1 MTQDE
6 MKIIA
11 QLQQIITSITAA
23 GGTVSDELQH
33 QVTLATQQLLSGAG
47 NNDNNTTQTQTNAAD
62 YTGILNGNYDAV
74 TKNTFMDDDFYRFL
88 FNAPLFR
95 GKKHNFIPEDKIEF
109 TVTKLEIMA
118 KNIGGTELLRSFK
131 KMCKLKKEEVKKIF
145 LENKRKERE
154 EQERRY
160 AIDGFMTKFKDLPDI
175 STGNK
180 FVSPIWNTSMGFVA
194 KEETSKDGS
203 TGKITTICELPALI
217 NRQVIKLG
225 ADANTGKEEFELLYK
240 DSQNHWR
247 TKISEKGQLVN
258 AKKVIELA
266 DFGLAIS
273 SATAGNFAEYMA
285 SMIAEQAKR
294 GGFPAVYSTDKL
306 LIKKDEKLV
315 ATYTDKGLIFS
326 KQDKFPGL
334 LQSLQ
339 PVGDKNEWYEAVKK
353 LRKAPHSD
361 DFNYILATMFT
372 PLLVTVLGTQGFV
385 NEIYGA
391 SQTGKSAMLKVCS
404 TVWGGFNKN
413 QSFVFSANSTDCHA
427 EISLDALNSLPYVV
441 DDFNELDNDKKRQ
454 FAQKIMIISNG
465 KTRGRSNKNLEQVSS
480 EFSLTATI
488 GAEEPISTYLTNGGA
503 YNRLISKRFSVQMG
517 DVAWHK
523 ENGDSAVGDI
533 LRFFSDNYGHAGI
546 DFINKLNEID
556 KKEIE
561 KIKDTFDSELRKR
574 AKREGKTDGQVQP
587 LAIIMTASY
596 LIEKFLFRDGIVMT
610 YDDALACMTDADV
623 VDQSMRFYHSIENK
637 FSLNADKFEGTHD
650 DPFYDKDPANFR
662 GGCWGVYKEKEKRIE
677 KDGKQV
683 TEIHRILN
691 VMPAIMEKWALEEKI
706 NIKMFYDNMLDR
718 GLMLAETGRTT
729 KKVKLKHLATSP
741 RMVQILLPVI
751 KKEEQEE
758 ETKNEQENEHKSN
771 TILVTD
777 DGNGNAIEIKEENI
791 KMPEEWRG
799 IETPFSRAADEV
811 KELMEKQN
819 FVEYNEEED
828 PFSDID

>member
-1 MTQDE
+1 MTQDKI
-6 MKIIA
+6 KIID
-11 QLQQIITSITAA
+11 QLQQIIASITAA

-33 QVTLATQQLLSGAG
+33 QVTLATQQILIEADA
-47 NNDNNTTQTQTNAAD
+47 NANNTNTQKKTAD
-62 YTGILNGNYDAV
+62 YTGILNGNYDAI

-131 KMCKLKKEEVKKIF
+131 KMCKLKKEEVKKNF

-180 FVSPIWNTSMGFVA
+180 FVSPEWDTSLGFVT
-194 KEETSKDGS
+194 KEELKKDG
-203 TGKITTICELPALI
+203 TCGKITTVCGLPALI
-217 NRQVIKLG
+217 NRRVVKLG
-225 ADANTGKEEFELLYK
+225 TNTEIEEYEILYK
-240 DSQNHWR
+240 DGDNKWR
-247 TKISEKGQLVN
+247 TKIVERGKLINS
-258 AKKVIELA
+258 KKVIELGA
-266 DFGLAIS
+266 YGLCIDS
-273 SATAGNFAEYMA
+273 SMATNFSGYML
-285 SMIAEQAKR
+285 SMISEQAKR

-315 ATYTDKGLIFS
+315 ATYTDKDLIFS

-454 FAQKIMIISNG
+454 FAQKIMIIANG

-533 LRFFSDNYGHAGI
+533 LRFFSDNHGHAGI
-546 DFINKLNEID
+546 DFINKINEID

-561 KIKDTFDSELRKR
+561 KIKDNFDGELRKR
-574 AKREGKTDGQVQP
+574 AKNANKSDGQVQP

-610 YDDALACMTDADV
+610 YDDALACMTDADI
-623 VDQSMRFYHSIENK
+623 VDQSMRFYYAIENK

-650 DPFYDKDPANFR
+650 DPFYDRDPANFR
-662 GGCWGVYKEKEKRIE
+662 GGCWGVYKEKRTEN
-677 KDGKQV
+677 DGE
-683 TEIHRILN
+683 TETHRILN

-718 GLMLAETGRTT
+718 GFMLAETGRTT

-741 RMVQILLPVI
+741 RMIQILLPVI
-751 KKEEQEE
+751 KEEEQEE
-758 ETKNEQENEHKSN
+758 EKKNEQENGHKSN